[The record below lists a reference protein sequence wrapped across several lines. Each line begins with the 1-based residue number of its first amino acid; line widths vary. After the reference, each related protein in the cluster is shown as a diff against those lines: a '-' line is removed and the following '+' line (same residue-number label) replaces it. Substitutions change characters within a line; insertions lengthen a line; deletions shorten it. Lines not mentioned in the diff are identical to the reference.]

1 MKALVAFCML
11 LFLATVA
18 LAKPAP
24 LSWQPLSVTTAID
37 SGHAATMMEAN
48 YFRALPPPPA
58 VGKIFPCQLRLFD
71 KTRIAR
77 SCN

>member
-11 LFLATVA
+11 LCTATTA
-18 LAKPAP
+18 LAKPAM
-24 LSWQPLSVTTAID
+24 LSWRPLSVIAAID
-37 SGHAATMMEAN
+37 SGHAAAIVEAD
-48 YFRALPPPPA
+48 YFRAPPPPPA
-58 VGKIFPCQLRLFD
+58 VEKIFPCRLRLFD